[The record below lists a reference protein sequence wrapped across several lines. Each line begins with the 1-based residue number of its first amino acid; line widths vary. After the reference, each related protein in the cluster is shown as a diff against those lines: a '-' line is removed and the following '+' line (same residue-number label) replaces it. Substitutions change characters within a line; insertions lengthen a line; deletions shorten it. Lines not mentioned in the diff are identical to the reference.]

1 MPRRR
6 RVAGA
11 GSADTGIDNPRMQ
24 FEASIE
30 QHGAGNVLEI
40 PFDVKATWGKARAP
54 VVATIN
60 GHTFR
65 STVAVYGGRYLL
77 GLNRDVREAA
87 GVQAGDRVVVD
98 LELDTAE
105 RTVTPPPELEAALAR
120 EPELRGFFDSL
131 SFTHRK
137 EYVRW
142 IEEAKR
148 QPTREARIEK
158 AIAMLRDR
166 VKTPG

>member
-1 MPRRR
+1 MR
-6 RVAGA
+6 
-11 GSADTGIDNPRMQ
+11 

-30 QHGAGNVLEI
+30 KRGSGHLVEI
-40 PFDVKATWGKARAP
+40 PFDVKATWGRARAP
-54 VVATIN
+54 VAATIK

-98 LELDTAE
+98 LDLDTAE
-105 RTVTPPPELEAALAR
+105 RTIEPPPELRAAFADD
-120 EPELRGFFDSL
+120 PELGAFFHAL
-131 SFTHRK
+131 SYTHRK

-148 QPTREARIEK
+148 EDTRRARAEN
-158 AIAMLRDR
+158 AVAMLRDGI
-166 VKTPG
+166 KTPG

>member
-1 MPRRR
+1 VRASKSLIGEILSEVR
-6 RVAGA
+6 
-11 GSADTGIDNPRMQ
+11 

-30 QHGAGNVLEI
+30 TRGSGHLLEI
-40 PFDVKATWGKARAP
+40 PFDVKAKWGRARAP

-65 STVAVYGGRYLL
+65 STVAVYDGRYLL
-77 GLNRDVREAA
+77 GLNREVREAA
-87 GVQAGDRVVVD
+87 GVEAGDRVVVD

-105 RTVTPPPELEAALAR
+105 RTVEPPPELRAPLTDD
-120 EPELRGFFDSL
+120 PELGAFFDSL
-131 SFTHRK
+131 SYTHRK

-148 QPTREARIEK
+148 EETRRSRAQR
-158 AIAMLRDR
+158 AVAMLRDGI
-166 VKTPG
+166 KTPG

>member
-1 MPRRR
+1 MR
-6 RVAGA
+6 
-11 GSADTGIDNPRMQ
+11 

-30 QHGAGNVLEI
+30 KRGNGHLVEI
-40 PFDVKATWGKARAP
+40 PFDVKATWGRARAP
-54 VVATIN
+54 VVATIT

-77 GLNRDVREAA
+77 GLNREAREAT
-87 GVQAGDRVVVD
+87 GVEAGDRVVVD

-105 RTVTPPPELEAALAR
+105 RTVELPPELGASFEDD
-120 EPELRGFFDSL
+120 PELRTVFDSL
-131 SFTHRK
+131 SYTHRK

-148 QPTREARIEK
+148 EETRRTRAEK
-158 AIAMLRDR
+158 AVAMLRDGI
-166 VKTPG
+166 KTPG

>member
-1 MPRRR
+1 MS
-6 RVAGA
+6 VIGA
-11 GSADTGIDNPRMQ
+11 HILTDTSQMR

-30 QHGAGNVLEI
+30 KHGRGHLVEI
-40 PFDVKATWGKARAP
+40 PFDVKAMWGRARAP

-77 GLNRDVREAA
+77 GLNREVRDAA
-87 GVQAGDRVVVD
+87 GVQAGGPRRHRPR
-98 LELDTAE
+98 A
-105 RTVTPPPELEAALAR
+105 RYRRANGRAA
-120 EPELRGFFDSL
+120 PELRAPFADDPELRAFFDSL
-131 SFTHRK
+131 SYTHRK

-148 QPTREARIEK
+148 EETRRERADK
-158 AIAMLRDR
+158 AVAMLRDGI
-166 VKTPG
+166 KTLD